1 MSAPQ
6 PGLLVLED
14 GSMFRGRSLGADGEY
29 VGPVVFYT
37 GMTGHQ
43 EVLSDPAFAGR
54 MVAFTC
60 PHVGNVGVNAEDEE
74 AARPAAGAVLA
85 RKISETPSNWRAEGS
100 LPDWLRA
107 HCVPALS
114 AIDTRRL
121 TLLLRAKGPLCG
133 ALSTVDPDPA
143 RLLEV
148 ARAGG
153 DGAGAL
159 YSYGAPYPWTG
170 TQPAAW
176 DPDLSMARPHAAS
189 AEGSPHVVVLDL
201 GAKRNL
207 LRHLVRL
214 GARVTVAPGERSA
227 AELLDLA
234 PDGLVVAGGP
244 ADPARAPGAIEA
256 IRGLVGRVPL
266 LGVGGGHLLV
276 GLALGARTVRLG
288 AGHHGANHP
297 VCRAGDRGAVTI
309 TAQAHDDALDPAS
322 LAALPVE
329 VTEVS
334 MFDGSVE
341 GLRHREWPVWSVQYQ
356 PEASPGPHDAL
367 GVLGEFVAGLRR
379 R

>member
-85 RKISETPSNWRAEGS
+85 RKISETPSSWRAEGS

-114 AIDTRRL
+114 GIDTRRL
-121 TLLLRAKGPLCG
+121 TLLLRSKGGLCG
-133 ALSTVDPDPA
+133 ALSTMDLDPA
-143 RLLEV
+143 RLLEM
-148 ARAGG
+148 ARAGDG
-153 DGAGAL
+153 DGPGPL
-159 YSYGAPYPWTG
+159 YGAPYAWTE
-170 TQPAAW
+170 TPPAAW
-176 DPDLSMARPHAAS
+176 DPDLSMARPHATS
-189 AEGSPHVVVLDL
+189 AAGGPHVVVLDL

-227 AELLDLA
+227 AEILALA
-234 PDGLVVAGGP
+234 PDGVVVAGGP

-256 IRGLVGRVPL
+256 IRSLMGRVPL

-288 AGHHGANHP
+288 AGHHGPNHP
-297 VCRAGDRGAVTI
+297 VRRADDRAAVTI
-309 TAQAHDDALDPAS
+309 TAHAHDEALDLAS
-322 LAALPVE
+322 LAGLPVE

-341 GLRHREWPVWSVQYQ
+341 AVRHRDLPVWGVQYQ